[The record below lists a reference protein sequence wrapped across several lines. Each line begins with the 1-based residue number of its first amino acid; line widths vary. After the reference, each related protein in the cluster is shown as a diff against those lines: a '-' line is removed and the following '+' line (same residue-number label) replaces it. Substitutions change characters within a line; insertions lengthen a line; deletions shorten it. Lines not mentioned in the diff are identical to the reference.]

1 MVLFDIQRFT
11 STIPL
16 DFVRS
21 SLQKAR
27 KFVVVEGSILQYFDE
42 ILNSVVEVLY
52 LKMDFGNK
60 FDNQTFCCQLRQC
73 LNQITELYI
82 HDFAEHVNNVYFNKF
97 VAFLGYFQYWF
108 DSSRSFTILHHW
120 LIYLKALFHYLLI
133 LIVSFGFCSDY
144 FGIIFHGQK

>member
-1 MVLFDIQRFT
+1 MVLFDIQRFPL
-11 STIPL
+11 TIPL
-16 DFVRS
+16 DFVHS

-27 KFVVVEGSILQYFDE
+27 RFVVVEGSIIQYFDE
-42 ILNSVVEVLY
+42 ILHSVVEVLY

-82 HDFAEHVNNVYFNKF
+82 HDFAEHVNNVYFNKL
-97 VAFLGYFQYWF
+97 VAFLAYFQYWF
-108 DSSRSFTILHHW
+108 DSSRAFKTLHNL

-133 LIVSFGFCSDY
+133 LIVSFGFCFDY
-144 FGIIFHGQK
+144 FDIIFHDQK